1 MSTDYDLIKK
11 TLYLLQIGY
20 TSIRARRGL
29 YRVLGVDNIYGV
41 IKRIEKAIS
50 MGINRLVLKE
60 VFDRVVEVLSEYEI
74 DVDRQLEIL
83 RSFEESGGR
92 VVTYFDDAYP
102 SRFREYKLLPPI
114 AIYAM
119 LNNVDINDVFRSRK
133 IVAVVGT
140 RKPSVYGCKMAEK
153 IGSAFADM
161 GIDIV
166 TGLASGIDECVVRG
180 FLSNNKRRSI
190 LIGVRPYIE
199 PYPDS
204 IPSSTRYVHRHQ
216 NVAILSENLYKYGDD
231 SWVKYQLYLR
241 NRIISYLSRAI
252 VVVEAR
258 AKHRDGALRGGSMS
272 FIKFGLN
279 PGKPVY
285 IWGSVSDD
293 REITR
298 GIVMYIDRGARLFT
312 TTSEL
317 IKMINKEVLYNG
329 KS

>member
-20 TSIRARRGL
+20 TSIRARRSL
-29 YRVLGVDNIYGV
+29 YSVLGVDNIYGV
-41 IKRIEKAIS
+41 VKKIWRAVD
-50 MGINRLVLKE
+50 MGTDRLVLKE
-60 VFDRVVEVLSEYEI
+60 VFDSVVEVLSEYEI

-119 LNNVDINDVFRSRK
+119 LNNVDIYDVFRSRK

-140 RKPSVYGCKMAEK
+140 RKPSIYGCKMAEK
-153 IGSAFADM
+153 IGYMLADI
-161 GIDIV
+161 GIDMV
-166 TGLASGIDECVVRG
+166 TGLASGIDECAVKG
-180 FLSNNKRRSI
+180 FLSNNNRGSV

-204 IPSSTRYVHRHQ
+204 IPSSTRYVHSHK
-216 NVAILSENLYKYGDD
+216 NIAILSENLYKYGDD
-231 SWVKYQLYLR
+231 LWLKQQLYLR

-258 AKHRDGALRGGSMS
+258 ARHRNGVLRGGSMS

-279 PGKPVY
+279 LGKHVY
-285 IWGSVSDD
+285 IWGSVSSD

-298 GIVMYIDRGARLFT
+298 GVMMYIDRGARLFT
-312 TTSEL
+312 TNKEL
-317 IKMINKEVLYNG
+317 EKMIREEVL
-329 KS
+329 

>member
-1 MSTDYDLIKK
+1 MSTDYELIKK

-20 TSIRARRGL
+20 TSIRARRSL

-50 MGINRLVLKE
+50 MGINRLVLKD
-60 VFDRVVEVLSEYEI
+60 VFDRVVEVLSTYEI
-74 DVDRQLEIL
+74 DVNRQLEIL

-92 VVTYFDDAYP
+92 VVTYFDDTYP
-102 SRFREYKLLPPI
+102 SRFRDPKLLPPI
-114 AIYAM
+114 AIYAR

-153 IGSAFADM
+153 IGYMLADI
-161 GIDIV
+161 GIDMV
-166 TGLASGIDECVVRG
+166 TGLASGIDECAVKG
-180 FLSNNKRRSI
+180 FLSNNNRGSV

-204 IPSSTRYVHRHQ
+204 IPSSTRYVHSYQ
-216 NVAILSENLYKYGDD
+216 NIAILSENLYKYGDD
-231 SWVKYQLYLR
+231 LWLKHQLYLR
-241 NRIISYLSRAI
+241 NRIISYLSRAVI
-252 VVVEAR
+252 VVEAR
-258 AKHRDGALRGGSMS
+258 ARKRDGVLRGGSMS

-279 PGKPVY
+279 LGKPVY

-298 GIVMYIDRGARLFT
+298 GIMMYIDRGARLFT
-312 TTSEL
+312 TTNEL
-317 IKMINKEVLYNG
+317 IRMIRDEVL
-329 KS
+329 